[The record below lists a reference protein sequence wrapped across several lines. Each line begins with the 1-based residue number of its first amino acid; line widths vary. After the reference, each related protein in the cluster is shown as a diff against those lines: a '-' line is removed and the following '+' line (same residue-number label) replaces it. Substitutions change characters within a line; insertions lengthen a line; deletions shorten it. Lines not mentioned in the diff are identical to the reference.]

1 MEISM
6 SDLTPLQP
14 ETVPEGATSGK
25 AYNKPAIV
33 YELTLETR
41 AGSPL
46 GRAPLTDPFGL
57 NPAQPD

>member
-1 MEISM
+1 MEIIM

-14 ETVPEGATSGK
+14 EIVSTSDK

-46 GRAPLTDPFGL
+46 EGNPLADPL
-57 NPAQPD
+57 SLDPVQSD